1 MTCDVT
7 QSDITEQNLEYLHA
21 STESTGLKFCR
32 VDVLEDLHI
41 VIALRLYHRKI
52 LITRPL
58 PS

>member
-21 STESTGLKFCR
+21 STECQGLKFCR